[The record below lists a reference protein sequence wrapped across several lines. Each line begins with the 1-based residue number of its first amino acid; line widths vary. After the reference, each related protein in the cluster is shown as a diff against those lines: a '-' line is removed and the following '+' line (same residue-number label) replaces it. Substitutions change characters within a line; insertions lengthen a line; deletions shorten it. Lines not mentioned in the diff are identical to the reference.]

1 MTGVSD
7 GGVLR
12 GNETITMDRCA
23 LDDSLHAR
31 ATDRDGPAGTLQTA
45 FAQRRSEQSLT
56 GQSQCGRSR
65 ARPDG
70 LRVLIVAATF
80 ALPYRVLRCAHMAHA
95 EVYVLGNLGAQ
106 VLALSRYCTKFTLSH
121 TIIAGHYDEDLA
133 FEINCVARELGVTMI
148 LPGDAAGTR
157 TLIACRHLL
166 EFPCFPLPGL
176 EEFDLLNDKW
186 RFAQL
191 CETLDIRHPATR
203 LFADADQLM
212 AEISAGRLAYP
223 VVAKARSFSASQGQV
238 VLNRSD
244 AEAQV
249 RRINYRP
256 IIVQEFIAGRDIVA
270 SIYCRRGKIVAFVA
284 HRYRRGVYTTFRGD
298 AVFDDLSR
306 IAAHVGAE
314 GVYCFDMI
322 AGNDGK
328 THYLECNPRFYYSM
342 NLSMLAGINFVELG
356 LEDDVRSVP
365 LRLPDGTSVRR
376 PEAVLTSPRCLPRL
390 TRRDW
395 AAARYT
401 CADPIPHLL
410 DLFGWPT

>member
-1 MTGVSD
+1 MTDFSD
-7 GGVLR
+7 GGVL
-12 GNETITMDRCA
+12 GVGETTTMDHCA

-31 ATDRDGPAGTLQTA
+31 TTDRDGPAGTPQSA
-45 FAQRRSEQSLT
+45 FAKGRSEQSLAD
-56 GQSQCGRSR
+56 QAQRGRNR
-65 ARPDG
+65 ARPDPV
-70 LRVLIVAATF
+70 RVLIVAATY
-80 ALPYRVLRCAHMAHA
+80 ALPYRVLRCAHTART

-106 VLALSRYCTKFTLSH
+106 VLALSRYCRKFTLSH

-133 FEINCVARELGVTMI
+133 FEINCVARELGITMI

-186 RFAQL
+186 RFARL
-191 CETLDIRHPATR
+191 CET
-203 LFADADQLM
+203 
-212 AEISAGRLAYP
+212 AGRLAYP

-244 AEAQV
+244 AAEQV

-270 SIYCRRGKIVAFVA
+270 SIYCRRGKVVAFIA

-298 AVFDDLSR
+298 AVFDDLTR

-328 THYLECNPRFYYSM
+328 TYYLECNPRFYYSM

-356 LEDDVRSVP
+356 LQDDVRSVP
-365 LRLPDGTSVRR
+365 LRLPDGTTVRR

-401 CADPIPHLL
+401 CSDPLPHLL
-410 DLFGWPT
+410 DMFGWPT